1 MLRLGIDTAVMSCLA
16 LLVTFVTLLVS
27 RRIRIRANRQEI
39 QDLMTAMVALAT
51 AMMVLGYMVMA
62 SVLDAW
68 LGGCGW

>member
-1 MLRLGIDTAVMSCLA
+1 MLKLGIDTAVMSCLA
-16 LLVTFVTLLVS
+16 LFVTFVTLLVS

-68 LGGCGW
+68 LGSCGW